1 MSLVISTTVRN
12 WYQNDV
18 SFSLELIKTFIDG
31 IESQAADSVETY
43 QVKKQVSVIGSHPY
57 ESLRTEYQGLD
68 NETWDLP
75 TIFEE
80 YFPSLQRRSGLLT
93 LCSYFE
99 HEMDRL
105 CSLYRSE
112 KGFNLSHVDL
122 RGHGIHRAT
131 QYLEKVAGL
140 NVHRTS
146 NEWRDID
153 AIQKL
158 RNLLVHSGGTLNKQS
173 NGYKEISGLRSRVE
187 SLRENAAGEILLGR
201 GFLVYV
207 LEAFA
212 SYCRLIGESIG
223 ACESVESKGG
233 PVAERTK
240 P

>member
-1 MSLVISTTVRN
+1 
-12 WYQNDV
+12 
-18 SFSLELIKTFIDG
+18 
-31 IESQAADSVETY
+31 
-43 QVKKQVSVIGSHPY
+43 
-57 ESLRTEYQGLD
+57 
-68 NETWDLP
+68 
-75 TIFEE
+75 
-80 YFPSLQRRSGLLT
+80 
-93 LCSYFE
+93 
-99 HEMDRL
+99 MDRL